1 MLADIQAMR
10 RAWQRRAEAERRTRS
25 ERRREALAKAHLAA
39 RWLKEKYQVKK
50 VYLYGSLAWSE
61 YFTLHSD
68 IDLLVEGFDAKDLYW
83 RMWSEVEAITAPFP
97 PSIVLAEDAVPGL
110 LAEVRQRGLE
120 L

>member
-1 MLADIQAMR
+1 MLDDVSTMR
-10 RAWQRRAEAERRTRS
+10 KAWQRRAEIEKQAAINRRQ
-25 ERRREALAKAHLAA
+25 EALIKARLAA
-39 RWLKEKYQVKK
+39 SWLKEKYQVKK

-61 YFTLHSD
+61 YFTPYSD
-68 IDLLVEGFDAKDLYW
+68 IDLLVEGFTPKELYW

-110 LAEVRQRGLE
+110 LIEVQKRGLE